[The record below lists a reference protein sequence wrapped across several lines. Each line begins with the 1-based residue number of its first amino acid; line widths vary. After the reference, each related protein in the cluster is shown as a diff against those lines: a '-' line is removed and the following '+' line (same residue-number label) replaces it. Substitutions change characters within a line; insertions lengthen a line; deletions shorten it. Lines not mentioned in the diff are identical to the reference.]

1 MRIREAIAHMVEC
14 SGKSKYALSL
24 DLGRQNS
31 YIGALLNKGT
41 IPQVNTL
48 VAIADKCGYDL
59 QLVHRNSGDIIK
71 LENIEE

>member
-1 MRIREAIAHMVEC
+1 MSIIEAMREMITR
-14 SGKSKYALSL
+14 SGKSKYGLSL
-24 DLGRQNS
+24 ELGKS
-31 YIGALLNKGT
+31 HAYLGVLLNKGT